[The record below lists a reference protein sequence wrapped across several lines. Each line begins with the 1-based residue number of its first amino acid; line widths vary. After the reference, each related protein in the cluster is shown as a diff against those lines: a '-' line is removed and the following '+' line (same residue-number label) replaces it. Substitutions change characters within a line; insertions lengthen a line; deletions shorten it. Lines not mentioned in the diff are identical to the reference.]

1 MGHKVK
7 DLTGMRFGRL
17 TVIKFAGI
25 NKTGRADFLCRC
37 DCGTEK
43 VIASADLTHKGHPV
57 RSCGCLRQETKI
69 KPGDRF
75 ERLTVIERS
84 QPKVSP
90 SGQVHVRWLCLCDC
104 GNKVTV
110 AGNDLASGYTKSC
123 GCLHREKVKELYT
136 DGTAPCKL
144 HEADKPRSTNTSG
157 VTGVWYD
164 KSRQMWCAELMF
176 RRKKYH
182 IGRFKDKDDAI
193 AARKDAEERIFK
205 KYLETQNQRDE

>member
-17 TVIKFAGI
+17 TVLEFTGL
-25 NKTGRADFLCRC
+25 NKSGNTTFLCRC
-37 DCGTEK
+37 ECGKEK
-43 VIASADLTHKGHPV
+43 IIVGHDLTRQRKPT

-69 KPGDRF
+69 KPWDRF

-123 GCLHREKVKELYT
+123 GCLHKEKVKELYM

-164 KSRQMWCAELMF
+164 KSRQMWCAEIMF
-176 RRKKYH
+176 KRRKH
-182 IGRFKDKDDAI
+182 FIGRFKNKEDAI
-193 AARKDAEERIFK
+193 AARKDAEDRIFK
-205 KYLETQNQRDE
+205 TYLDTQNQRDE